1 MIQAISG
8 TRRAMKEMADG
19 TVRVQIDIDPR
30 FRAQFFEMFGQID
43 MPIALAPLVADF
55 ETKEPEIEKPKGGPL
70 AKLAG
75 MWCSDEAFWVF
86 IDSQRPGQFCY
97 NEVGAAHWIR
107 KVCKV
112 ESRAELDSVPHARQL
127 FEEFVRGPYMKWRL
141 QRGLHDS
148 RS

>member
-8 TRRAMKEMADG
+8 TRRSMREMADG

-55 ETKEPEIEKPKGGPL
+55 ETKEPEKPKGGPL

-75 MWCSDEAFWVF
+75 MWCSDQAFWGF
-86 IDSQRPGQFCY
+86 IDSQRAGQFCY
-97 NEVGAAHWIR
+97 NATQAADWVR
-107 KVCKV
+107 QVCQV
-112 ESRAELDSVPHARQL
+112 ESRAELDSVPYARQL